1 MTGEMQNPR
10 PAGPCVLVIFG
21 ASGDLTKRLL
31 IPSIYHLKRSGLLP
45 ENFAIAG
52 VARTEQTVGALRDGL
67 QKALKQFSSEPV
79 DASAWDWLGSRMRYL
94 SGDLDNPATYQQLAK
109 LLSEIDRTSGT
120 GGNYLFYFAIPAS
133 AFEGVVE
140 QLGAA
145 GLVRETPGHWRRVVI
160 EKPFGTDLPSAKELN
175 RVLWQHLQED
185 QIFRIDHYLG
195 KETVQ
200 NIMVLRF
207 GNGLLEPL
215 WNRNHIDHVE
225 ITVAETIGVENRGRF
240 YDSTGAL
247 RDMVPNHLFQLL
259 TLIAMEPPTC
269 FQSNATRN
277 EKAKVLDS
285 VSRVNP
291 RTDVVRAQYAAGT
304 IDGKSMPAY
313 TQENNVNAAS
323 STETYVALRLHIEN
337 WRWAGVPF
345 FLRTG
350 KALAVRKSE
359 VIVRFKPAPLTLFQ
373 DTPVERLT
381 PNDLTL
387 MIQPDEG
394 VSLRFGAKVPG
405 PVMRIGDVEMK
416 FNYGH
421 YFKAEAQTGYET
433 LLYDCMIGDAS
444 LFQRADNIES
454 AWRIIQPVLD
464 DWSERRNEVLPLYSA
479 GSEGPEE
486 SNLLIERDGHKWHG
500 LVTPETHAP
509 V

>member
-1 MTGEMQNPR
+1 MTGEMQSLR
-10 PAGPCVLVIFG
+10 RASPCVLVIFG

-31 IPSIYHLKRSGLLP
+31 IPAIYHLKRSGLLP

-52 VARTEQTVGALRDGL
+52 VARTEQADDALRDGL
-67 QKALKQFSSEPV
+67 QKALKQFSSEAV
-79 DASAWDWLGSRMRYL
+79 DAPAWDWLASRMHYL
-94 SGDLDNPATYQQLAK
+94 SGDLDNPATYQRLAK
-109 LLSEIDRTSGT
+109 LLNEIDRTSGT
-120 GGNYLFYFAIPAS
+120 NGNYLFYFAIPAS
-133 AFEGVVE
+133 AFEDVVK

-145 GLVRETPGHWRRVVI
+145 GLARETPGHWRRVVI
-160 EKPFGTDLPSAKELN
+160 EKPFGTDLPSARELN

-207 GNGLLEPL
+207 GNGLLEPI
-215 WNRNHIDHVE
+215 WNRDHIDHVQ
-225 ITVAETIGVENRGRF
+225 ITVAESIGVEKRGRF

-259 TLIAMEPPTC
+259 TLIAMEPPSC
-269 FQSNATRN
+269 FQANATRN

-285 VSRVNP
+285 VHSVAP
-291 RTDVVRAQYAAGT
+291 RTDVVLAQYSAGA

-313 TQENNVNAAS
+313 VQESNVNPAS
-323 STETYVALRLHIEN
+323 TTETYVALRFRIEN

-345 FLRTG
+345 YLRTG
-350 KALAVRKSE
+350 KALAAKKSE
-359 VIVRFKPAPLTLFQ
+359 VVVRFKQAPLTLFQ

-421 YFKAEAQTGYET
+421 YFKVESQTGYET

-454 AWRIIQPVLD
+454 AWRIIQPILD
-464 DWSERRNEVLPLYSA
+464 DWSARHNEALPLYSA

-486 SNLLIERDGHKWHG
+486 ANALIESDGHKWRA
-500 LVTPETHAP
+500 LVTPEQHIP

>member
-79 DASAWDWLGSRMRYL
+79 DAAAWDWLGSRMRYL

-145 GLVRETPGHWRRVVI
+145 GLVRETPDHWRRVVI
-160 EKPFGTDLPSAKELN
+160 EKPFGSDLPSAKELN

-225 ITVAETIGVENRGRF
+225 ITVAETVGVENRGRF

-304 IDGKSMPAY
+304 IDRKSMPAY

-359 VIVRFKPAPLTLFQ
+359 VIVRFKHAPLTLFQ

-416 FNYGH
+416 FNYSH